1 MQKEISHIWM
11 KHHNQLLFFIS
22 KRVDDPQ
29 IAEDILQDVFIKIL
43 SKINSLE
50 DSTKLQS
57 WLYQIARNT
66 IADYYRLKKKE
77 DKFASMMGMDEENN
91 DKSAMQEAESWIGLY
106 VHALPE
112 NYRDALILSELKG
125 LSIAQVAEKLNISYT
140 NARAMIT
147 RGRQQLKKDLTDCC
161 SFHVD
166 VYGNIIDYHKKSQEC
181 KDC

>member
-66 IADYYRLKKKE
+66 IADYYRKKKKE
-77 DKFASMMGMDEENN
+77 DNLSILFQAED
-91 DKSAMQEAESWIGLY
+91 DVTDLDAMKEAESWIGLY
-106 VHALPE
+106 VHTLPK
-112 NYRDALILSELKG
+112 NFRDALVLSELKG
-125 LSIAQVAEKLNISYT
+125 LSITQVAEKLGISYT
-140 NARAMIT
+140 NARARIT
-147 RGRQQLKKDLTDCC
+147 RGRKQLKKDLTDCC
-161 SFHVD
+161 NFHVD
-166 VYGNIIDYHKKSQEC
+166 TYGNIIK
-181 KDC
+181 